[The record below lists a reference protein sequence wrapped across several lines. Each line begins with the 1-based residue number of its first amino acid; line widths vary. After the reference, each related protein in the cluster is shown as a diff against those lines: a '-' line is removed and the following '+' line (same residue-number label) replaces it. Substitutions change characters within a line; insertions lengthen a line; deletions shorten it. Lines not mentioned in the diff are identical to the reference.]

1 MDRIAVISDLH
12 GNLTALT
19 AALADIG
26 RRQIT
31 RIFCLG
37 DLIGKGPRSDEV
49 VDLSREACERTVRG
63 NWDEF
68 ILDTATDD
76 PVKRWHQE
84 RLGPERLGY
93 LAGLPNTI
101 EFLLSGR
108 QVRLFHASQ
117 VSVHHRIHMDD
128 TRERHLAMFDNTDF
142 TGAGPLPSVVGY
154 GDIHGAYVKNFAGRC
169 LFNAGSV
176 GNPLDMP
183 LAAYAILEGA
193 YGAAEP
199 GPFSVQLARVPY
211 DIEGEIKAAEE
222 LGMPDLAP
230 YADELRT
237 ARYRGAM
244 QKTKG

>member
-19 AALADIG
+19 AALADI
-26 RRQIT
+26 RRRDIR

-49 VDLSREACERTVRG
+49 VDLSREACELTVRG

-68 ILDTATDD
+68 ILDTTSDD

-84 RLGPERLGY
+84 RLGPERLAY
-93 LAGLPNTI
+93 LAGLSNTI

-108 QVRLFHASQ
+108 RVRLFHASQ
-117 VSVHHRIHMDD
+117 VSVHHRIHMND
-128 TRERHLAMFDNTDF
+128 TMERHLAMFDNTPF
-142 TGAGPLPSVVGY
+142 TGDGPPPSLVGY
-154 GDIHGAYVKNFAGRC
+154 GDIHDAYVKSFAGRT

-176 GNPLDMP
+176 GNPLDIP

-193 YGAAEP
+193 YGHSAP
-199 GPFSVQLARVPY
+199 GPFSIQLARVPY
-211 DIEGEIKAAEE
+211 DIEGEIGAAAA
-222 LGMPDLAP
+222 LDMPDLAP

-237 ARYRGAM
+237 ARYRGLP
-244 QKTKG
+244 KLDS

>member
-19 AALADIG
+19 AALADI
-26 RRQIT
+26 RRRDIR

-49 VDLSREACERTVRG
+49 VDLSRAACELTVRG

-68 ILDTATDD
+68 ILDTASDD
-76 PVKRWHQE
+76 PLKRWHQE

-108 QVRLFHASQ
+108 RVRLFHASQ

-128 TRERHLAMFDNTDF
+128 TMERHLAMFDNTPF
-142 TGAGPLPSVVGY
+142 TGDGPPPSLVGY
-154 GDIHGAYVKNFAGRC
+154 GDIHDAYVKNFAGRT

-193 YGAAEP
+193 YGQSDP
-199 GPFSVQLARVPY
+199 GPFAIQLARVPY
-211 DIEGEIKAAEE
+211 DIEGEIGAAAA
-222 LGMPDLAP
+222 LDMPDLAP

-237 ARYRGAM
+237 ARYRGAPRPES
-244 QKTKG
+244 